1 MGEVYCA
8 RDTRLNREVAIKVSS
23 EEFTERFEREAR
35 AIAALSCRCPLREG
49 KILDGERTARN
60 SSTCL
65 LTSSNSRRNRVAR
78 PGITAWASPLSLV
91 ASEHQPAADDL
102 GCFVGWTA
110 YPFSCLSGDQ
120 GNPITDCDRK
130 LALRSGEIIRLT
142 TGSSMRH
149 RVDHEVEAHSVCL
162 AGVFVRIA

>member
-1 MGEVYCA
+1 MSLNKGQRLGAYEILDVIGKGGMGEVYCA

-65 LTSSNSRRNRVAR
+65 LTV
-78 PGITAWASPLSLV
+78 
-91 ASEHQPAADDL
+91 
-102 GCFVGWTA
+102 
-110 YPFSCLSGDQ
+110 
-120 GNPITDCDRK
+120 K
-130 LALRSGEIIRLT
+130 
-142 TGSSMRH
+142 
-149 RVDHEVEAHSVCL
+149 
-162 AGVFVRIA
+162 